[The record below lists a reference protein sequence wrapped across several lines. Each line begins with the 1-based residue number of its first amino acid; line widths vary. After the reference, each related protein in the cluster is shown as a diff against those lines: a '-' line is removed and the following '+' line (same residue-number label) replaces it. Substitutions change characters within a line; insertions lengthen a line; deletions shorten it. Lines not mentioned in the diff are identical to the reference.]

1 MFEQVTILL
10 SFVYAIALTHLLS
23 TANELVL
30 ERQRV
35 RISGLY
41 VLWMIN
47 ALLILMVNWLSF
59 WGLHSVKQWMVFQ
72 ILLQFSLAIVQYFTC
87 STLSI
92 RPRND
97 EPIDMGALFEQRR
110 AILSSS
116 FVGVWVVSMAINYLD
131 RDVFFGQHPSDWILP
146 DLILSS
152 VLPLIVL
159 TGWARP
165 RWMQWVGGVGVFAV
179 GVQFLVAY
187 TITD

>member
-23 TANELVL
+23 SANELAL
-30 ERQRV
+30 ELKRV
-35 RISGLY
+35 KISGLY

-47 ALLILMVNWLSF
+47 ALLILIVNWLSF
-59 WGLHSVKQWMVFQ
+59 WGLHSIKHWSVFE
-72 ILLQFSLAIVQYFTC
+72 ILLQFSLAFVQYFTC
-87 STLSI
+87 STLLI

-110 AILSSS
+110 AIISSS
-116 FVGVWVVSMAINYLD
+116 FAGVWVVSMVINYLD
-131 RDVFFGQHPSDWILP
+131 RDIFFVQQPSEWISA
-146 DLILSS
+146 DLIL
-152 VLPLIVL
+152 LLALALIVL
-159 TGWARP
+159 AGWARP
-165 RWMQWVGGVGVFAV
+165 RWMQWVGGLGVFAV